1 MNIIYFYV
9 ATISFFSGVFI
20 TTFLPLSLPIIT
32 WLIGIGVVLS
42 LIFVKQAKTR
52 PGLPAL
58 LLCSLVLIFF
68 ALGALRVEVS
78 EWSFSK
84 SSLGDKIGEKVL
96 FEGVVI
102 AEPDLRERVTQL
114 TVKTGSDKVLVSV
127 NRFYKVEYGDLVTV
141 SGVLLLPETFETD
154 LGRTF
159 NYATYLKAKGILYQ
173 ISFAEIQVTKKGE
186 GNYIV
191 SKLLTFKQSFLKQ
204 INVYLAE
211 PAAGLGKGL
220 LLGVKEGLGEDL
232 ESVFRETG
240 IIHIVVLS
248 GYNIM
253 LVVIFVMAILGYF
266 FSKKISVVF
275 GVLSIIGFALM
286 VGLSSTVVR
295 ASIMACLLLMTQ
307 FTSRKY
313 LVVRGLILAALVM
326 VILNPYLLAYDIG
339 FQLSF
344 LATLG
349 LIFITPHFDSL
360 CKRVT
365 EVVGV
370 RSFLVATL
378 GTQLA
383 VLPLLLYQIGELS
396 IVSVL
401 VNVLVLPMVP
411 VAMLLTFCTG
421 TLGYVSVTLAS
432 LVSYPAFFSLSY
444 ITKIAEVFAQLPFAS
459 VVVPP
464 FPFWLVV
471 LAYTVMVFVL
481 YKKYDPLLVGIVSE
495 VHEQSLSQ
503 NKILSDINET
513 LSDWIIEEEFDA
525 PLTKEAVAIKTTA
538 PEEDEAPIFLR

>member
-1 MNIIYFYV
+1 MNIAYFYV
-9 ATISFFSGVFI
+9 ATISFFTGVFI
-20 TTFLPLSLPIIT
+20 TTFYPLSLPTIT
-32 WLIGIGVVLS
+32 WLIGIGVVLT
-42 LIFVKQAKTR
+42 LIFAKQAKAR
-52 PGLPAL
+52 NVLPTL
-58 LLCSLVLIFF
+58 FLCSIAIIFF
-68 ALGALRVEVS
+68 ALGALRVEIS

-84 SSLGDKIGEKVL
+84 NILAEKVGEKVL
-96 FEGVVI
+96 LEGVVVR
-102 AEPDLRERVTQL
+102 EPDVRERTTQI
-114 TVKTGSDKVLVSV
+114 TVKTGEDKVLVSV
-127 NRFYKVEYGDLVTV
+127 DRFHAVEYGDQIIV
-141 SGVLLLPETFETD
+141 SGTLTIPETFETD
-154 LGRTF
+154 LGRSF

-173 ISFAEIQVTKKGE
+173 IPFADVQITRKGK
-186 GNYIV
+186 GNYVV
-191 SKLLTFKQSFLKQ
+191 SKLLTFKQTFLTQ
-204 INVYLAE
+204 IEVYLAE

-232 ESVFRETG
+232 ESAFRKTG

-266 FSKKISVVF
+266 FSKKISVFF
-275 GVLSIIGFALM
+275 GVLGIIAFALM

-307 FTSRKY
+307 VTSRTY
-313 LVVRGLILAALVM
+313 LVVRGLVLAALIM
-326 VILNPYLLAYDIG
+326 VVLNPYLIAYDIG

-349 LIFITPHFDSL
+349 LIFITPHFARL
-360 CKRVT
+360 CARVT
-365 EVVGV
+365 EVAGV

-421 TLGYVSVTLAS
+421 TLGYISVTLAS
-432 LVSYPAFFSLSY
+432 LASYPTFLSLSY
-444 ITKIAEVFAQLPFAS
+444 ITKTAEMFAELPFAS

-464 FPFWLVV
+464 FPFWVVV
-471 LAYTVMVFVL
+471 LAYALMIYVL
-481 YKKYDPLLVGIVSE
+481 YKKYEPILMGNVGELHEHLLT
-495 VHEQSLSQ
+495 QK
-503 NKILSDINET
+503 KISDDINET
-513 LSDWIIEEEFDA
+513 LAGWTIEEEFDL
-525 PLTKEAVAIKTTA
+525 PLQKETVVTRTTVSK
-538 PEEDEAPIFLR
+538 E